1 MLQRIKHFMNTVST
15 NWSGDPAARGAA
27 KMTAGAVLVAE
38 GLFGTI
44 RGVTDGRNGK
54 KGGLFGGIFGVVFG
68 LIFMGAGNLTA
79 PDELTDGVETQGTIV
94 EVEEGR
100 NSDGETMYAPRYRYT
115 VDGEEYQ
122 FTSSVRSSG
131 RPTIGKSVDILYSA
145 SNPAN
150 AYRTDGIDG
159 KFHLIFVGAG
169 GMVVLLSLF
178 SLLVSVAL
186 IVFGVWL
193 FIGGRRDRREAGA
206 SSGFFS
212 DLISLAQRA
221 RAGAVDIEQTA
232 VGQKGTGQGGASLFE
247 TAPVATNAASAPA
260 GAAAKAN
267 DAASVSA
274 APPDAA
280 RRHDAPPPTAPP
292 EGWYPDPEQ
301 SGRLRWWDG
310 VQWTAHRRDA

>member
-1 MLQRIKHFMNTVST
+1 MFQRIKHFMNTVST

-44 RGVTDGRNGK
+44 RGVTDGRKGK
-54 KGGLFGGIFGVVFG
+54 KGGLFGGIFGLVFG
-68 LIFMGAGNLTA
+68 LIFMGAGNLMA
-79 PDELTDGVETQGTIV
+79 PDDLPDGVETQGTIV

-100 NSDGETMYAPRYRYT
+100 NSDGETMYASRYSYT

-122 FTSSVRSSG
+122 FTGAVRSSS

-159 KFHLIFVGAG
+159 KFHLIFIGSG
-169 GMVVLLSLF
+169 GLVALLSLF
-178 SLLVSVAL
+178 SLLVSLAL
-186 IVFGVWL
+186 IVFGAWL

-212 DLISLAQRA
+212 DLLSLAQRA
-221 RAGAVDIEQTA
+221 RVGAVDIEQTA
-232 VGQKGTGQGGASLFE
+232 AGQRGTGQGTASLFE
-247 TAPVATNAASAPA
+247 AAEDASRAPVAA
-260 GAAAKAN
+260 GAAAQAN
-267 DAASVSA
+267 DSSSGSA

-280 RRHDAPPPTAPP
+280 KRHDAPPPSAPP
-292 EGWYPDPEQ
+292 EGWYPDTEQ
-301 SGRLRWWDG
+301 PGRLRWWDG
-310 VQWTAHRRDA
+310 GQWTAHRRDA

>member
-44 RGVTDGRNGK
+44 RGVTDGRKGK

-68 LIFMGAGNLTA
+68 VIFMGAGNLMA
-79 PDELTDGVETQGTIV
+79 PDELPDGVETQGTIV

-100 NSDGETMYAPRYRYT
+100 NSDGETMYAPRYSYT

-122 FTSSVRSSG
+122 FTASVRSSS
-131 RPTIGKSVDILYSA
+131 RPTIGKPVEILYSA

-159 KFHLIFVGAG
+159 KFHLIFIGAG
-169 GMVVLLSLF
+169 GLVVLLSLF

-186 IVFGVWL
+186 IAFGVWL
-193 FIGGRRDRREAGA
+193 FIGGRRDRREAGVTN
-206 SSGFFS
+206 GFFS

-232 VGQKGTGQGGASLFE
+232 AGQKGRGQGGASLFE
-247 TAPVATNAASAPA
+247 TAANAASGSDPA
-260 GAAAKAN
+260 GVAARA
-267 DAASVSA
+267 DDSASVAA

-280 RRHDAPPPTAPP
+280 KRHDAPPPAAPP
-292 EGWYPDPEQ
+292 EGWYPDTEQ
-301 SGRLRWWDG
+301 PGRLRWWDG
-310 VQWTAHRRDA
+310 GQWTAHRRDA